1 MRPSPDASPDA
12 MLGGG
17 EVGMAEQRSWA
28 ADFAKGCVFRI
39 SLLALMIAGFYVL
52 LCLRQPFPT
61 LLLFADGAEVAA
73 PIAGFFMWFA
83 VLYVLYA
90 RRNEED
96 LALLK
101 QRGLRDGE
109 RVLVCGTV
117 RPEGPLLTAPFSRG
131 ECVGYHYTVTH
142 RTTHGKITTWTDY
155 EGYALAP
162 FAIRSPMGDVKMLA
176 EADKMLFYELRG
188 EDLGDAYD
196 RATAYLETTDFGE
209 TVTSV
214 LGGKSRTRETVKG
227 LGDFRVDKSIGEL
240 PKDLR
245 SCDLAEKIIRPGEA
259 VYAVG
264 IYSAERGG
272 LLADS
277 NIMNTPFHVV
287 RGDEKTL
294 KRKTRLRLIGAA
306 VCAGISLAVVAFYFL
321 VHVPKNPGAV
331 L

>member
-1 MRPSPDASPDA
+1 MGTGDR
-12 MLGGG
+12 
-17 EVGMAEQRSWA
+17 GMVEKRSWA
-28 ADFAKGCVFRI
+28 ADFAKGCAFRI

-83 VLYVLYA
+83 ALYVLYA
-90 RRNEED
+90 RQNEGD
-96 LALLK
+96 LALIER
-101 QRGLRDGE
+101 RGLRDGQ
-109 RVLVCGTV
+109 RALVCGTV
-117 RPEGPLLTAPFSRG
+117 KAEGPLLTAPFSG
-131 ECVGYHYTVTH
+131 EACVGYHYTVTH
-142 RTTHGKITTWTDY
+142 RTANRSSGSTTWTDY

-162 FAIRSPMGDVKMLA
+162 FAIRSPMGDVRILA
-176 EADKMLFYELRG
+176 EADKELFYELPRQ
-188 EDLGDAYD
+188 DLGDAYE
-196 RATAYLETTDFGE
+196 RASAYLETADFGE

-214 LGGKSRTRETVKG
+214 LGGKSRTRETVNG
-227 LGDFRVDKSIGEL
+227 PRDFRVDVSIGD
-240 PKDLR
+240 PPRDPR
-245 SCDLAEKIIRPGEA
+245 SCDLDERIIRPGEA

-272 LLADS
+272 LLADP
-277 NIMNTPFHVV
+277 NIMNTPFHIV
-287 RGDEKTL
+287 RGDERTL